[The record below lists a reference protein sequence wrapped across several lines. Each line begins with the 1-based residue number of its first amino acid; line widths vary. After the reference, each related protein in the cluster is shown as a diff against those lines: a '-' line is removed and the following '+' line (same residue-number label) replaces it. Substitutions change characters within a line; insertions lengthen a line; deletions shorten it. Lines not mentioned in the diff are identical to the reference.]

1 MKLSFNHEVSNLLTQ
16 VVCLDEELKF
26 YGYLCRE
33 LKLLNIQ
40 ENNTSR

>member
-1 MKLSFNHEVSNLLTQ
+1 MYLSFDHGVSNFLTQ
-16 VVCLDEELKF
+16 VVSLDEELRF
-26 YGYLCRE
+26 YGYLCGV